1 MCSIAATYQ
10 MPIGYCSL
18 MSEKMTH
25 RGPDSRGSFRDGEV
39 ELCHNRL
46 SVIDPENGAQ
56 PMTLTVFGRSA
67 TVVYNGEIY
76 NTDELTAAL
85 AQKGVFPKTRC
96 DTEVLL
102 LSYLTFGDSFVEML
116 NGIFA
121 FVIWDADRRR
131 LYAARDRLGV
141 KPLFYAKTGE
151 GLALSSEIKGLLA
164 LPTLSPKIG
173 IEGLWDLLLL
183 APVSLPERTVYDGI
197 MQLPPA
203 GRLICDADNADGINR
218 INKINKI
225 NKIKIDKYW
234 SLKASPAPTTDPIE
248 ASEHLRDLLFDTVR
262 RQLRSDVPLCCFLS
276 GGLDSSILTAIAAK
290 ILAES
295 GKRLSTYSFE
305 YEGGRESFK
314 TSLFQPNSDDAFAA
328 ELAAALG
335 TDHRVLTAPID
346 AVAEL
351 LPDAAAYRDLPG
363 QADIDSSLLYYCR
376 EVKKEHTVAI
386 SGECAD
392 EIFGGYPWF
401 YRPEMLENR
410 YFPWMHDPTARLSL
424 FRPEL
429 THPSDALC
437 YLSKI
442 CQKAIEN
449 VPCLEEDDAETV
461 AYRRAS
467 VLSTDYFMTNLLER
481 KDRMSMAAS
490 LEVRVP
496 FADHRII
503 ELVYNLPKSVKFE
516 DGVEKSLLR
525 RAGGGLLPEK
535 ILRRKKSPYPKTHSQ
550 RYEQIVSKMLDDELK
565 KDGFLANAL
574 SLDALERLRRGK
586 DATWMGQL
594 MSRPQLIAW
603 LVQLSRWSE
612 GKQICV

>member
-1 MCSIAATYQ
+1 MCSIAATYR
-10 MPIGYCSL
+10 MASGICSL
-18 MSEKMTH
+18 ISDKMTH

-56 PMTLTVFGRSA
+56 PMSLTVFGRSA
-67 TVVYNGEIY
+67 TIVYNGELY

-85 AQKGVFPKTRC
+85 AERGVCPRTRC

-102 LSYLTFGDSFVEML
+102 LAYLTFGDNFVEML

-131 LYAARDRLGV
+131 IYAARDRLGV
-141 KPLFYAKTGE
+141 KPLFYVKNGE
-151 GLALSSEIKGLLA
+151 SLAISSEIKGLLA

-173 IEGLWDLLLL
+173 IEGLWGLLLL
-183 APVSLPERTVYDGI
+183 SPISLPERTVYDDI

-203 GRLICDADNADGINR
+203 GRLICDADGVR
-218 INKINKI
+218 
-225 NKIKIDKYW
+225 IDKYW
-234 SLKASPAPTTDPIE
+234 SLKAAPAQTTDPIE
-248 ASEHLRDLLFDTVR
+248 AAKHLRELLFDTVR

-276 GGLDSSILTAIAAK
+276 GGLDSSILTAIAAE
-290 ILAES
+290 IYAES
-295 GKRLSTYSFE
+295 GRRLSTYSFE

-314 TSLFQPNSDDAFAA
+314 TSLFQPNSDDSFAS
-328 ELAAALG
+328 ELAESLG
-335 TDHRVLTAPID
+335 TDHRVLTAPIE
-346 AVAEL
+346 AVADL
-351 LPDAAAYRDLPG
+351 LPDAAYYRDLPG

-376 EVKKEHTVAI
+376 QVKKEHTVAI

-401 YRPEMLENR
+401 YRPEMLGNR

-429 THPSDALC
+429 TRPSDAME
-437 YLSKI
+437 YLADVCKR
-442 CQKAIEN
+442 AAEN
-449 VPCLEEDDAETV
+449 IPCLESDDPETL

-503 ELVYNLPKSVKFE
+503 EFVYNLPKSVKFE

-525 RAGGGLLPEK
+525 RAGVGLLPEK
-535 ILRRKKSPYPKTHSQ
+535 ILRRKKSPYPKTHSP
-550 RYEQIVSKMLDDELK
+550 RFEQIVSKMLDDELK
-565 KDGFLANAL
+565 KDSFLANWLAPGAA
-574 SLDALERLRRGK
+574 DRLRDGK
-586 DATWMGQL
+586 DTTWMGQL

-603 LVQLSRWSE
+603 LVQLSHWSE
-612 GKQICV
+612 GKEILR